1 MITEIKGSGL
11 PLEANMKYGVYWH
24 RGQEWCLIGFANTY
38 DEAVNIYR
46 KGCADGHYPF
56 IVSL

>member
-1 MITEIKGSGL
+1 MITEL
-11 PLEANMKYGVYWH
+11 RVATYRWRQNMKYGVYWH

>member
-1 MITEIKGSGL
+1 
-11 PLEANMKYGVYWH
+11 MKYGVYW
-24 RGQEWCLIGFANTY
+24 RRVQEWCLIGFANTY